1 MKTEIKNILLSD
13 NPERGI
19 IDYVNE
25 KVDNAVARTILIFG
39 LVVIIYALIQL

>member
-1 MKTEIKNILLSD
+1 MNQQIKSILLSD
-13 NPERGI
+13 NPEKGI

-39 LVVIIYALIQL
+39 LGVIIYALIQL